1 MAVGPYPCQYTFPYP
16 FPTRALD
23 STSESGSA
31 PRLHRSNQNPA
42 ESISSIPAIVESIMK
57 KGLLIIL
64 LVYLSEVQPQKITYI
79 NAEVNKPVHLPCEL
93 NCYGLAKWTSLYP
106 IKEDVAD
113 CNIKPC
119 RIKDPL
125 RISFPF
131 QGDRTTGNNLL
142 FINPVIYNDKGSY
155 RCSCDGK
162 KADVKL
168 NVFVPMVVKAHERE
182 KVSLPCYGDTRRDA
196 RDVQWKKETQ
206 LVLLYN
212 HENGHVTRG
221 KGFEDG
227 FWVSSEAFKNGDLS
241 LHISSVRQSDAGL
254 YVCTIHGESTDGE
267 PRAVLLIVEESGGL
281 GGLGVL
287 SILLALISGA
297 LGAFIIWLWRKKII
311 SWQVI
316 KGLYRRKA
324 HREHDPVQEENPL
337 AHLPKSTTT
346 PFVQGPEE

>member
-1 MAVGPYPCQYTFPYP
+1 
-16 FPTRALD
+16 
-23 STSESGSA
+23 
-31 PRLHRSNQNPA
+31 
-42 ESISSIPAIVESIMK
+42 MK
-57 KGLLIIL
+57 IGLLIIL
-64 LVYLSEVQPQKITYI
+64 LVYLSEVQPKKITYI
-79 NAEVNKPVHLPCEL
+79 NAEVNKPVYLPCEL
-93 NCYGLAKWTSLYP
+93 NCSGFAKWVRYTS
-106 IKEDVAD
+106 IHDNVADVAD
-113 CNIKPC
+113 CDKKTC
-119 RIKDPL
+119 WIKDPL

-131 QGDRTTGNNLL
+131 QGDRTTENNSLL
-142 FINPVIYNDKGSY
+142 INPVIYNDQGRY
-155 RCSCDGK
+155 RCSCGEK
-162 KADVKL
+162 KAGVKL
-168 NVFVPMVVKAHERE
+168 NVFVPMVVKTHERE

-196 RDVQWKKETQ
+196 RDVQWKKDTQ

-212 HENGHVTRG
+212 HENGDVTRG

-227 FWVSSEAFKNGDLS
+227 FFVSPEAFQDGDLS

-254 YVCTIHGESTDGE
+254 YVCKIHGESTDGE
-267 PRAVLLIVEESGGL
+267 PRAVLLIVEES